1 MPGILVNGIVAQ
13 RDKQPYIQIMRDDGM
28 MVAQLTMAQA
38 RSIAQDILVMASRT
52 EADAMLWRFWE
63 KSELPTGG
71 AQALMLVIPRVQK
84 RTGRRE
90 SGQDRGEP
98 RCRMTISRCSPSR
111 EVRR

>member
-63 KSELPTGG
+63 KSELPIGG
-71 AQALMLVIPRVQK
+71 GQALMMLF
-84 RTGRRE
+84 RE
-90 SGQDRGEP
+90 FRSELDAEKVNKTEENPDAG
-98 RCRMTISRCSPSR
+98 
-111 EVRR
+111 